1 MENYEKMQDKM
12 LRSSLGRCEDDRQ
25 PICRHRVTFEFKP
38 NLYEKIEGLK
48 YNRGDITLTK

>member
-1 MENYEKMQDKM
+1 MENYEKMQEKM

-38 NLYEKIEGLK
+38 NLYEKMEGMK
-48 YNRGDITLTK
+48 